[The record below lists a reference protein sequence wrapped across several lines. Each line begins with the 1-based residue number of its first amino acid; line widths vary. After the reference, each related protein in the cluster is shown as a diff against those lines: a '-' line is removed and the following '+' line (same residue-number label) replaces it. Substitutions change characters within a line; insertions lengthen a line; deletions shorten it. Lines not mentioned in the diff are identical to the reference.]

1 MQKADLRVPAA
12 GGLPTLAEVWQAGWR
27 DAHLGHVPD
36 ALLASRDRTTFLA
49 RLDAEP
55 ETLGAPVTA
64 QVDRFDNAL

>member
-12 GGLPTLAEVWQAGWR
+12 GELPTLAEVWR

-36 ALLASRDRTTFLA
+36 ALLACRDRATFLA